1 MLVFFMFRTKANGFQ
16 VMDIGHYCGLIIIG
30 LSFRLTVY
38 RGLIASMGPIWRIC
52 YLIVLCFVFGCLS
65 VFVCLA
71 NSPTPQQWMLWSF
84 FIFTLSRKMWRIVL
98 CSAIVVFDFYQHGCE
113 VLLVFLK
120 STISCK
126 RSVAWF
132 GLKLPVYST
141 TGDRMFFLIF
151 PSPIPQSGGWDRGGS
166 LFILP
171 PIIFFIFHHRPFIF
185 FGPSWWKLWTS
196 GIYAFTHTPEL
207 FKCEALLAMP

>member
-16 VMDIGHYCGLIIIG
+16 VMDIGHYYGLTIIG

-98 CSAIVVFDFYQHGCE
+98 CSAIVVFDFTSTAVKSCWF
-113 VLLVFLK
+113 FLK
-120 STISCK
+120 STVSCK

-132 GLKLPVYST
+132 GSKLPVYST
-141 TGDRMFFLIF
+141 TG
-151 PSPIPQSGGWDRGGS
+151 
-166 LFILP
+166 
-171 PIIFFIFHHRPFIF
+171 
-185 FGPSWWKLWTS
+185 GP
-196 GIYAFTHTPEL
+196 
-207 FKCEALLAMP
+207 

>member
-1 MLVFFMFRTKANGFQ
+1 MVTGFIPMLVFFMFRTKTNGFQ
-16 VMDIGHYCGLIIIG
+16 VMDIGLFYGLTTIG
-30 LSFRLTVY
+30 ISFRLTVY

-84 FIFTLSRKMWRIVL
+84 FIFILSRKVWRIVL
-98 CSAIVVFDFYQHGCE
+98 LSAICILKFYQHGCE

-120 STISCK
+120 STVSCK

-132 GLKLPVYST
+132 GSKLPVYST
-141 TGDRMFFLIF
+141 TGD
-151 PSPIPQSGGWDRGGS
+151 P
-166 LFILP
+166 
-171 PIIFFIFHHRPFIF
+171 
-185 FGPSWWKLWTS
+185 
-196 GIYAFTHTPEL
+196 
-207 FKCEALLAMP
+207 